1 MWKRRL
7 TTKLTAAVMCTLTVL
22 AVAGCGGGQKKEAA
36 KSDGVPTA
44 KIGVICYLTG
54 GGAAYGKAIREGF
67 ELAQS
72 EINAQGKVKI
82 DLLFEDSKGEKS
94 EAINAMNKLVHK
106 DNVVAILGPTLSGEM
121 FAAGPIANQV
131 GVPTMGTSTTA
142 EGITEIGPYIFRN
155 SIPEYAVIPQ
165 VIKATKD
172 KLGLKR
178 VALMYS
184 NNNDQHVSAF
194 KTYEKVLKENGIEI
208 VAIESFA
215 DKDTDFSAQLTK
227 IAALKPDAVV
237 VAALY
242 QEGALIM
249 KKARDLGI
257 TVPFIGNN
265 GFVSP
270 QLIVSAGPAANG
282 LIIGTPWYPEKDS
295 EIVRKFV
302 AAYKAKYNT
311 APDQFAAQAY
321 DALYLYAKAIEN
333 SGTTTDRKK
342 LRDALAEVKNIEG
355 VTGNFSFDA
364 NRNPEMS
371 INILEVVDGKF
382 VEFKH

>member
-1 MWKRRL
+1 MWGNKVSK
-7 TTKLTAAVMCTLTVL
+7 KLTAAILSGVL
-22 AVAGCGGGQKKEAA
+22 AISVAGCGGAKENA
-36 KSDGVPTA
+36 KPAGDSGGA
-44 KIGVICYLTG
+44 KIGVISYLTG
-54 GGAAYGKAIREGF
+54 GGAAYGKAIRQGF

-72 EINAQGKVKI
+72 EINAAGKVKI
-82 DLLFEDSKGEKS
+82 DLLIEDSKGEKG
-94 EAINAMNKLVHK
+94 EAINAMNKLIHK

-142 EGITEIGPYIFRN
+142 EGITEMGQFIFRN
-155 SIPEYAVIPQ
+155 AIPEYAVIPQ

-208 VAIESFA
+208 VTIESFA

-227 IAALKPDAVV
+227 IASLKPDAVV

-270 QLIVSAGPAANG
+270 QLITSAGAAANG

-295 EIVRKFV
+295 EIVKKFV
-302 AAYKAKYNT
+302 AAYQAKYNEL
-311 APDQFAAQAY
+311 PDQFAAQAY
-321 DALYLYAKAIEN
+321 DAVYLYAAALEKTGN
-333 SGTTTDRKK
+333 NTDRKQ
-342 LRDALAEVKNIEG
+342 LRDALANIKDIEG

-364 NRNPEMS
+364 NRNPDME

-382 VEFKH
+382 VEFKR

>member
-1 MWKRRL
+1 MWGKKISR
-7 TTKLTAAVMCTLTVL
+7 KLTAVVLSGILAVS
-22 AVAGCGGGQKKEAA
+22 VAGCGGGAKESA
-36 KSDGVPTA
+36 KPAGEAGVA
-44 KIGVICYLTG
+44 KIGVISYLSG

-72 EINAQGKVKI
+72 EINAAGKVKI
-82 DLLFEDSKGEKS
+82 DLQFEDSKGEKS
-94 EAINAMNKLVHK
+94 EAINSMNKLIHK

-121 FAAGPIANQV
+121 FAAGPIANQA

-142 EGITEIGPYIFRN
+142 EGITEIGQFIFRN
-155 SIPEYAVIPQ
+155 AIPEYSVIPQ

-178 VALMYS
+178 VALLYS
-184 NNNDQHVSAF
+184 NNNDQHVSAY

-208 VAIESFA
+208 VATESFA
-215 DKDTDFSAQLTK
+215 DKDTDFSAQMTK

-242 QEGALIM
+242 QEGALIL
-249 KKARDLGI
+249 KKARDMGI

-270 QLIVSAGPAANG
+270 QLITSAGPAANG
-282 LIIGTPWYPEKDS
+282 LIIGTPWYPEKDT
-295 EIVRKFV
+295 EKVKKFV
-302 AAYKAKYNT
+302 AAYKAKYNSI
-311 APDQFAAQAY
+311 PDQFAAQAY
-321 DALYLYAKAIEN
+321 DALYLYAEAIEKA
-333 SGTTTDRKK
+333 GTTTDRKK
-342 LRDALAEVKNIEG
+342 VRDALAAIKGIEG
-355 VTGNFSFDA
+355 VTGTFSFDA
-364 NRNPEMS
+364 NRNPDMA

-382 VEFKH
+382 VEFKR